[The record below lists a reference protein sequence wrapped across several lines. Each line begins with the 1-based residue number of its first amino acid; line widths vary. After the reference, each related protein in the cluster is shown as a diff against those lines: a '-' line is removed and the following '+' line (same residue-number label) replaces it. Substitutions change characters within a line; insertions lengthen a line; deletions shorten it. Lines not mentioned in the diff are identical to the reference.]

1 MYNNCRVYKKMA
13 VGRLSNGEYM
23 DVLNNISTILQ
34 NFINL
39 LTGIVT
45 LYATFLQFCSASV
58 RVLLIKYKRKK
69 FFGEYFILELYN
81 TSLSSISIR
90 EVYLIFN
97 NEKKLLIK
105 KYDVP
110 LLVESRRSFQVEMAP
125 VSNCLIDP
133 KLLVDKNWLVFIKL
147 VNGNSICMFS
157 TSGLKGRIKFW
168 IKNYKF
174 LKNLKRNPR
183 NVIDGL
189 DSIERYRICYG
200 DIILRDNVRFVLII
214 KSGEDEQTVFITKSG
229 SMSERCF
236 SDEKWKRG
244 VGVGTYQE
252 VKERLTEAFKGEF
265 KEEVVEFELY
275 KVEDICS
282 LHVSNFLGD
291 NLDYEVL
298 KKWSENKA

>member
-1 MYNNCRVYKKMA
+1 M
-13 VGRLSNGEYM
+13 ET
-23 DVLNNISTILQ
+23 LNNINIVLQ
-34 NFINL
+34 IITNIC
-39 LTGIVT
+39 IVCIT
-45 LYATFLQFCSASV
+45 LYTTFLQFWSASI
-58 RVLLIKYKRKK
+58 RVLSVEYKRQK
-69 FFGEYFILELYN
+69 FLGEYFILQLYN

-105 KYDVP
+105 KYDIP
-110 LLVESRRSFQVEMAP
+110 LLVESRRSFQVEMDP

-147 VNGNSICMFS
+147 VDGNSICTFS

-291 NLDYEVL
+291 N
-298 KKWSENKA
+298 